1 MRVILAFEDAELTAY
16 EKQKLMLDNLYPV
29 IPGDLQGAVEKANWF
44 LNCGDVSRKASDG
57 VRLYSFEK
65 DANFI
70 FAAFRQTHGIDLQ
83 NENLHWWKFIALFM
97 DLGQDTTFCQLTA
110 LRKRVKSGKATKEER
125 QAARNMGDMFTIE
138 DDKNYTREEKAI
150 IDRVTENYK
159 KARAR
164 LKEK

>member
-1 MRVILAFEDAELTAY
+1 
-16 EKQKLMLDNLYPV
+16 MLENLYIE
-29 IPGDLQGAVEKANWF
+29 IPSDIQGAIEQANWF

-83 NENLHWWKFIALFM
+83 KEDLHWWKFIALFM

-110 LRKRVKSGKATKEER
+110 LRKRVKSGKATKEEK